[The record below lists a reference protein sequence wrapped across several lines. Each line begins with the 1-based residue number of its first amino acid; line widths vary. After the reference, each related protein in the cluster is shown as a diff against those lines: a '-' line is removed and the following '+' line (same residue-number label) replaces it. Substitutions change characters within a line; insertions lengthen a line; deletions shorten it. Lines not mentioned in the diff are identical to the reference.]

1 MFIADLY
8 RRSGNNCCFV
18 CIFSDIFHEWLS
30 GCFRIA
36 LLLCDDYMYVC
47 RCLFRV
53 YFPWVTLGVFQNR
66 FTSLWWLHV
75 CLQMLVSCVFSMS
88 DSRGVSE
95 SLYFSVMTA
104 CMFADACFV
113 CIFHEWLSG
122 CFRIALLLCD
132 DCMYVCRCLFRVYF
146 PWVTLGVF
154 QNRFTSL
161 WWLHVCLQMLVSC
174 VFSMSDSRGVSESLY
189 FSVMTACM
197 FADACFVCIF
207 HEWLS
212 GCFRIAL
219 LLCDDCMYVCRCL
232 FRVYFPW
239 VTLGVFQNRFT
250 SLWWLHVCL
259 QMLVSCVFS
268 MSDSR
273 GVSESLYFSVM
284 TACMFA
290 DACFVCIFH
299 EWLSG
304 VSESLYFS
312 VMTACVFA
320 DACFVCIFHEWL
332 SGCFRIAL
340 LLCDD
345 CMCVCRCLFCVYF
358 PWVTLWVFQ
367 NRFTSLWWL
376 HVCLQM
382 LVLCVFS
389 MSDSLGVS
397 ESLYFSVMTACVFA
411 DACFVCIFH
420 EWLSGCFRIAL
431 LLCDDCMCV
440 CRCLFCVYFP
450 WVTLWV
456 FQNRFTSLW
465 WLHVCLQMLVLC
477 VFSMSDSRGV
487 SESLYFSVMTACMF
501 ADACFV
507 CIFHEWL
514 SGCFRI
520 ALLLCDDCMYVCRC
534 LFRVYF
540 PWVTLGVFQNRF
552 TSLWWL
558 HVCLQMLV
566 LCVFSMSDSRG
577 VSESL
582 YFSVMTACVFADAC
596 FVPRSFQEQQRG
608 LWMDVFRRT
617 ISPGSALTGLTYPW
631 K

>member
-1 MFIADLY
+1 M
-8 RRSGNNCCFV
+8 
-18 CIFSDIFHEWLS
+18 SDS
-30 GCFRIA
+30 R
-36 LLLCDDYMYVC
+36 
-47 RCLFRV
+47 
-53 YFPWVTLGVFQNR
+53 VFQNR

-161 WWLHVCLQMLVSC
+161 WWLHVCLQLLVSC
-174 VFSMSDSRGVSESLY
+174 VFSMSDSR
-189 FSVMTACM
+189 
-197 FADACFVCIF
+197 
-207 HEWLS
+207 
-212 GCFRIAL
+212 
-219 LLCDDCMYVCRCL
+219 
-232 FRVYFPW
+232 
-239 VTLGVFQNRFT
+239 VFQNRFT

-284 TACMFA
+284 TAC
-290 DACFVCIFH
+290 
-299 EWLSG
+299 
-304 VSESLYFS
+304 
-312 VMTACVFA
+312 VFA
-320 DACFVCIFHEWL
+320 AACFVCIFHEWL

-345 CMCVCRCLFCVYF
+345 CMCVCRCLFRVYF
-358 PWVTLWVFQ
+358 PWVTL
-367 NRFTSLWWL
+367 
-376 HVCLQM
+376 
-382 LVLCVFS
+382 
-389 MSDSLGVS
+389 
-397 ESLYFSVMTACVFA
+397 
-411 DACFVCIFH
+411 
-420 EWLSGCFRIAL
+420 GCFRIAL
-431 LLCDDCMCV
+431 LLCDDCMC
-440 CRCLFCVYFP
+440 
-450 WVTLWV
+450 
-456 FQNRFTSLW
+456 
-465 WLHVCLQMLVLC
+465 
-477 VFSMSDSRGV
+477 
-487 SESLYFSVMTACMF
+487 
-501 ADACFV
+501 
-507 CIFHEWL
+507 
-514 SGCFRI
+514 
-520 ALLLCDDCMYVCRC
+520 VCRC

-566 LCVFSMSDSRG
+566 SCVFSISDSRG
-577 VSESL
+577 VSESI